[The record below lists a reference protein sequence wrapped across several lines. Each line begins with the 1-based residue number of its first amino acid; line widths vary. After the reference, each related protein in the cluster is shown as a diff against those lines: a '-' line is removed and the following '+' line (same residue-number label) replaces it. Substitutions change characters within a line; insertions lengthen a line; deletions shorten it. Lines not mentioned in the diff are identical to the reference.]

1 MIICEIDCVKETLT
15 FFFYSVIMQTKINGD
30 VHLPQVVTPRSSYDR
45 GVKSIDIL
53 NDFDEITKK

>member
-1 MIICEIDCVKETLT
+1 M
-15 FFFYSVIMQTKINGD
+15 IMQTKINGD